1 MTIFFDTDIA
11 KDVGMTAAVV
21 YDYIIEGVTHNM
33 AHKQCVYDG
42 LYWVRESVAEMQLT
56 LSFLS
61 TKQITAALS
70 TLISDGYLEG
80 GCFNDDPRDRTRWY
94 TNGRKGRNY
103 DFSSK

>member
-1 MTIFFDTDIA
+1 MSIMTIFFDTDIA

-42 LYWVRESVAEMQLT
+42 LYWVRESVDEILTT

-61 TKQITAALS
+61 TKKIVNALS
-70 TLISDGYLEG
+70 ILINSGYLESG
-80 GCFNDDPRDRTRWY
+80 
-94 TNGRKGRNY
+94 
-103 DFSSK
+103 